1 MRMIYA
7 EGCHFAALSLLAT
20 IRPTQMADSS
30 QDSREQRMAKYGRLE
45 IHEPAGAVKSYRI
58 AQEATTVGRAADNAI
73 VIDDPAVSD
82 RHCRLQVL
90 AGTVHIVNLDA
101 SAGILLNGAPLRD
114 NTPRPL
120 REMAELAL
128 GKTKIL
134 FYPSGGQAT
143 LPMRAISENT
153 QPIRTSFH
161 VDLEKSVLD
170 VFPASSSSL
179 EIAISNR
186 SGKETRF
193 AIDVEGLPQAW
204 AKLSQTAARLVSDE
218 TAYVILSVAPPRR
231 ADLKPG
237 DYPATIVIRA
247 QNSADADTLVSLLVR
262 LHGFG
267 GLSLAVEPA
276 LVSDRETTQL
286 FMLNQGNEDLR
297 LAVSA
302 RDATNQLDIDLA
314 ERVLQLAAGQRG
326 ILSCRVA
333 ARNRPLVGKSR
344 EVPFA
349 LLVRADND
357 CAYLAAMPASAMVKP
372 RLSIGA
378 AVILIAAFALSLFA
392 WLSRAPEPIIS
403 AFEISAAQVA
413 RGTPVDLTW
422 QASFAQRFVIE
433 IDRVAIAE
441 LSSDASFYTLATD
454 DYADPIEV
462 ALIAVAGE
470 ARAIEKRQLDL
481 YQPVTITTFEADR
494 QQMFRKVEGELVL
507 TWRAEGAV
515 SSDMRFPAQFK
526 LLSEEDIGEGV
537 RRLVLRGV
545 PETDFDLILA
555 LQDEIGTSTEAHIRV
570 KTADPECA
578 PLRDLPL
585 FAGPDR
591 LYNQTELALSNVP
604 VLVLG
609 SAASKDWMLVELASG
624 ETGWGPRSDFFCAGF
639 DPTALTVITDLPQL
653 PTAAPTETAEPTLP
667 PTPTAVSTSLSTQRP
682 RATSSA
688 TEAEA

>member
-1 MRMIYA
+1 
-7 EGCHFAALSLLAT
+7 
-20 IRPTQMADSS
+20 MA
-30 QDSREQRMAKYGRLE
+30 RYGRLD
-45 IHEPAGAVKSYRI
+45 IHEPAGTVKSYRI
-58 AQEATTVGRAADNAI
+58 AKEATTVGRAADNAI

-90 AGTVHIVNLDA
+90 DGTVHIVNLDP
-101 SAGILLNGAPLRD
+101 SARILLNGAPLRD

-128 GKTKIL
+128 GKTKLL
-134 FYPSGGQAT
+134 FYPSGDQAT

-153 QPIRTSFH
+153 QPIRSSFH
-161 VDLEKSVLD
+161 VNLEKPVLD
-170 VFPASSSSL
+170 VYPASSSSL
-179 EIAISNR
+179 EFAISNR

-193 AIDVEGLPQAW
+193 TIDVEGVPQAW
-204 AKLSQTAARLVSDE
+204 AKLSQSSARLVSDE
-218 TAYVILSVAPPRR
+218 TAFVILSVAPPRR

-247 QNSADADTLVSLLVR
+247 QDSADADTLVSLLVR

-302 RDATNQLDIDLA
+302 QDSTNQLDIDLE
-314 ERVLQLAAGQRG
+314 ERVLLLAAGQRG
-326 ILSCRVA
+326 VVSGRVA
-333 ARNRPLVGKSR
+333 ARSRPLVGKSR
-344 EVPFA
+344 EIPFA

-357 CAYLAAMPASAMVKP
+357 CAYLAAMPASVMVKP
-372 RLSIGA
+372 RLAARHIGA
-378 AVILIAAFALSLFA
+378 AVIIIAAFALSLFA
-392 WLSRAPEPIIS
+392 WLSRSPSPAISSFAIS
-403 AFEISAAQVA
+403 ASQVA

-441 LSSDASFYTLATD
+441 LAADASFYTFATD

-515 SSDMRFPAQFK
+515 SSDLRFPAQFK
-526 LLSEEDIGEGV
+526 LLSEEDIGEGK

-545 PETDFDLILA
+545 PERDFDLILA
-555 LQDEIGTSTEAHIRV
+555 LQDEIGTRIEDRIRV
-570 KTADPECA
+570 NTADPECA

-591 LYNQTELALSNVP
+591 RYDQTELALSDIP

-624 ETGWGPRSDFFCAGF
+624 ETGWGPRSEFFCAGF
-639 DPTALTVITDLPQL
+639 DPTALTVMADLPQL
-653 PTAAPTETAEPTLP
+653 PTVAPTETAEPTPTLP
-667 PTPTAVSTSLSTQRP
+667 PTAVSTSTQEP

-688 TEAEA
+688 TEVEA